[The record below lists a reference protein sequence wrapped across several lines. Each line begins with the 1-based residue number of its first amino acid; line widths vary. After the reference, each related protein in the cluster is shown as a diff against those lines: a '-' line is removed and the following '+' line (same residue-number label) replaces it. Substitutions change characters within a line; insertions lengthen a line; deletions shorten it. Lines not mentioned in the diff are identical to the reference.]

1 MSSLKSGIDIESL
14 DPLVRPQDDLFRHYN
29 GKWISEYEMP
39 ADRSSDGIF
48 RKLHD
53 EAEAQV
59 REIIENSSGSGE
71 AQKIGDLYKSFM
83 DTDAI
88 KARGLT
94 PISADLARIDVI
106 KDHHE
111 FISVMATLEMRG
123 IGGIFGAAIYPDAM
137 DSNTNILYLGQGGL
151 SLPDE
156 SYYRE
161 EQFAEIRAAFLV
173 HIEMDPMS
181 SLKSGIDIESR
192 DP

>member
-88 KARGLT
+88 KVRGIS
-94 PISADLARIDVI
+94 PIVDDLAAID
-106 KDHHE
+106 
-111 FISVMATLEMRG
+111 G
-123 IGGIFGAAIYPDAM
+123 I
-137 DSNTNILYLGQGGL
+137 TNLT
-151 SLPDE
+151 DV
-156 SYYRE
+156 
-161 EQFAEIRAAFLV
+161 F
-173 HIEMDPMS
+173 
-181 SLKSGIDIESR
+181 
-192 DP
+192 